1 MTFSLYRGV
10 TYSGV
15 GVSQTPAMPN
25 TQGSFTDLRF
35 TFAELDTKYA
45 QGTPPASP
53 FFNENVW
60 GIFPGSSQPWVN
72 VPVGTSFGLKL
83 TSNVSMVGGGWSL
96 TVKVSTDGTLNNART
111 YSFDGAANGSSVLF
125 ISSTNTGGYG
135 WYSVESVQCTTSI
148 TTPGVAYLT
157 NMYVGITTGGVLD
170 VPTSST
176 VNGFYPLAG
185 IGAAELS
192 VSPQIYES
200 CRINAASCLFQNTT
214 SSLNKDGTV
223 KAYVVQTVNNAP
235 WDTITNQLVAAND
248 AAVILRYNDYLEKG
262 MYTFF
267 QPQMSRTDFVD
278 STGRTSIGYSPAFS
292 LGTDNYYYF
301 ALMSPTSAAQ
311 QVTLTYVVHHEARN
325 TSMLYPI
332 GTSRAQYEDI
342 RQASISC
349 MDIVPFVENPLHLG
363 ALAIAAKNLAAS
375 AWRRARPHIN
385 PLAHKAVDYFIPRY
399 RSTAV
404 SGRQKL
410 LN

>member
-1 MTFSLYRGV
+1 
-10 TYSGV
+10 
-15 GVSQTPAMPN
+15 MPN

-332 GTSRAQYEDI
+332 VPRVHSTRTYDRRAFLVWTSSRLSKTPYTWVLWQLPQRIWPQVHGGELAPTSTRSRT
-342 RQASISC
+342 RQLTTLFLVIDLRQLAAGRSCSIS
-349 MDIVPFVENPLHLG
+349 PFSDLP
-363 ALAIAAKNLAAS
+363 
-375 AWRRARPHIN
+375 
-385 PLAHKAVDYFIPRY
+385 
-399 RSTAV
+399 
-404 SGRQKL
+404 
-410 LN
+410 